1 MENGELVS
9 RTEARAIMMAEGG
22 AGDALMA
29 FSISCSFNGEPET
42 TVILVVGVREDGF
55 LINAVTVWLCEMA
68 VESISLPVLPEAPR
82 RRICIFMVFVEFV
95 DSLAVVTFPRLRA
108 KRRSLGLVRGFM
120 W

>member
-82 RRICIFMVFVEFV
+82 RRILGIGAFWGGGSAGCAFC
-95 DSLAVVTFPRLRA
+95 LLRGSGG
-108 KRRSLGLVRGFM
+108 R
-120 W
+120 